1 MNEKMKKIEM
11 KYEAQN
17 DLIDSWLLKGLD
29 KRTLHEIVK
38 AMLINT
44 ISDCIKYECAIDIET
59 KKITSLVVKED
70 KSEND
75 LKLLK
80 HSQDRLRLSLKLA
93 KISEESL
100 ENLLME
106 MLISDEIKN
115 VFKQDIPEMYKS
127 LYFLIDIEDEIT
139 SNLVGILS
147 ESYKL
152 GYKQICTIINDTIV
166 EIVDNVEDYI
176 DDIKERDNYND
187 FVIHRNEWRIKR
199 GECK

>member
-1 MNEKMKKIEM
+1 MREKIKKFES

-17 DLIDSWLLKGLD
+17 DLIVGCFLEDLD
-29 KRTLHEIVK
+29 ERTLHETTK

-44 ISDCIKYECAIDIET
+44 ISDCIKCECEIDKET
-59 KKITSLVVKED
+59 EKITSLVVKED

-80 HSQDRLRLSLKLA
+80 HSQDRLKAALYLA
-93 KISEESL
+93 EISEESL
-100 ENLLME
+100 ENLLLK

-115 VFKQDIPEMYKS
+115 VFKQDIPEMYRS
-127 LYFLIDIEDEIT
+127 LYYMIDIEDEII

-152 GYKQICTIINDTIV
+152 GYKKICSIINDTII
-166 EIVDNVEDYI
+166 EIVDNVEEYI
-176 DDIKERDNYND
+176 DDIKERELYNE
-187 FVIHRNEWRIKR
+187 FVMYRNEWRIKR